1 VLVRE
6 HDWRRRERL
15 QPCDPRLAFDEVVN
29 LEDLGL
35 AGQLDPDAGKSSAT
49 TTATSSPDL
58 IR

>member
-1 VLVRE
+1 
-6 HDWRRRERL
+6 
-15 QPCDPRLAFDEVVN
+15 VN